1 MTSCHA
7 DEKTSPSHAMT
18 TVKIMTS
25 PSMPRLEINGRA
37 VSVET
42 LWFPALSNYGH
53 YTAMQVRNGKTRGLE
68 LHLNRLRAATRELF
82 DTDLDD
88 DRVRAYIRHAL
99 SDGTEEGSVFVTV
112 FRHGS
117 HAEPSIMVTVGAP
130 AEATAAPQR
139 LQSVGYQRPLAHIKH
154 VGTFGQTHYTAI
166 AQRDGFDEALLTG
179 PDGAVSEAAAA
190 NIGFFDGTAV
200 VWPNTPALH
209 GITMQILELTL
220 ADVGL
225 LSQRRSVRLDEL
237 ASFTAAF
244 VSNSIGITPVSQI
257 DDHEFSVD
265 TELITALAQA
275 YESVA

>member
-1 MTSCHA
+1 
-7 DEKTSPSHAMT
+7 MT
-18 TVKIMTS
+18 TVKIMTR

-88 DRVRAYIRHAL
+88 DRVREHIRHAL
-99 SDGTEEGSVFVTV
+99 GGDTEEASVFVAV
-112 FRHGS
+112 FRRGA

-130 AEATAAPQR
+130 AEASAAPQR

-166 AQRDGFDEALLTG
+166 TQRNGFDEALLTA

-200 VWPNTPALH
+200 VWPSAPALH
-209 GITMQILELTL
+209 GIT
-220 ADVGL
+220 VGV
-225 LSQRRSVRLDEL
+225 SH
-237 ASFTAAF
+237 ASTHAAP
-244 VSNSIGITPVSQI
+244 TPVGAAVTMTATLQA
-257 DDHEFSVD
+257 VD
-265 TELITALAQA
+265 GKLLTFAVTAHDGQTTVLTGQHVRAVVNAQRFA
-275 YESVA
+275 EKLTDRIEVGDKNGVGPQT